1 MSFPVPIERL
11 QNVHVKVGGE
21 KKALHQT
28 KLVVTDKNVVETT
41 FVSQDGF
48 VDYVELSG
56 LKGDCTATVTV
67 FSVND
72 SSWSDY
78 DVPALGGKITF
89 RLNTYLHSCSVIV
102 NGAQQFTVIVNLV
115 YQDV

>member
-1 MSFPVPIERL
+1 MSVSVPIERL

-28 KLVVTDKNVVETT
+28 KLVVTDRNVIETT
-41 FVSQDGF
+41 FVSHDGF

-56 LKGDCTATVTV
+56 LKGDCTVTATV
-67 FSVND
+67 FCVND

-78 DVPALGGKITF
+78 NVPVVGGKIT
-89 RLNTYLHSCSVIV
+89 LHINTYLQSCSVIV

-115 YQDV
+115 YQDA